1 MKPKCL
7 GIIIFFIFFLMT
19 LCLFSDQRDN
29 IYRIGVELEEQAA
42 YLAQSSYDHFRGRDG
57 ALSDKEQAVLFKS
70 EAFSA
75 SCRLFLKLTEES
87 TNYYRSGYL
96 RTNLFSAFVYLVD
109 SFKEL
114 ENEMDRAGVRPYT
127 LNQCRR
133 ILDSMEHEFSRWPSA
148 DNLAYLH
155 RNYVKARNATVY
167 WIERISPG
175 EYIRHPFK
183 DLESI
188 FKFNYELNRGNDP
201 WKYLK
206 EVPYDTLDKMDL
218 GDMTELT
225 FEGFLVI
232 ENTTRPH
239 RPVYLIENGK
249 KRGITSPAVLDRF
262 GGWNKVYEIPAE
274 IISKYPEGEPIK

>member
-1 MKPKCL
+1 MRPKCFGL
-7 GIIIFFIFFLMT
+7 ITFFFFYLLIFNLH
-19 LCLFSDQRDN
+19 SDQRDN
-29 IYRIGVELEEQAA
+29 IYRIGVDLEKQAV
-42 YLAQSSYDHFRGRDG
+42 YLAQSSYDYFKGRDG

-70 EAFSA
+70 GAFSA
-75 SCRLFLKLTEES
+75 SCRLFLRLIEDS
-87 TNYYRSGYL
+87 TNYFGSGYL
-96 RTNLFSAFVYLVD
+96 RTNLFSSFVYLAD

-114 ENEMDRAGVRPYT
+114 ETEMDRAGVRPYA
-127 LNQCRR
+127 LNQCER
-133 ILDSMEHEFSRWPSA
+133 ILESIEYEFSRWPAA

-167 WIERISPG
+167 WIERRGPG

-188 FKFNYELNRGNDP
+188 FKFNYDLNRGKDP

-206 EVPYDTLDKMDL
+206 EVPFATLDKMDL
-218 GDMTELT
+218 GSLTELT

-232 ENTTRPH
+232 EDSTRPN

-249 KRGITSPAVLDRF
+249 KRGITSPAVLERF

-274 IISKYPEGEPIK
+274 IIAKYPEGDPIK